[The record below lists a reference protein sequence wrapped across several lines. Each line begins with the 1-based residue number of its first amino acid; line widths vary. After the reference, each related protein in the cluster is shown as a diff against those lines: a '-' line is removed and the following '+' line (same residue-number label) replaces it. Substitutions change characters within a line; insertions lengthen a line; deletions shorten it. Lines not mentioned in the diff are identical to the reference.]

1 MAYSGEGVAALVSI
15 IDELQTVNLIL
26 ADKKVKELLKCLA
39 FYPEFRTVLGHVNK
53 GFDYQAEKRKA
64 LQKVGEHNVLR
75 LPKNDNQF
83 VALIMGMLVEMDA
96 GSMDLLSFT
105 RNYFPATTG
114 QESLDLFVSK
124 VVEPF
129 KYALVNMVVNGIKE
143 EQVLVER
150 TVDFAPSGLG
160 EQVKNILVAIV
171 KTVNET
177 VQDKNVRGE
186 LMLMLEAFAAALD
199 SRDVLMIKAL
209 WTGLKKY
216 LGTLK
221 ICSREIEK
229 TEEVLKM
236 YLTTK

>member
-1 MAYSGEGVAALVSI
+1 M
-15 IDELQTVNLIL
+15 
-26 ADKKVKELLKCLA
+26 
-39 FYPEFRTVLGHVNK
+39 
-53 GFDYQAEKRKA
+53 
-64 LQKVGEHNVLR
+64 
-75 LPKNDNQF
+75 
-83 VALIMGMLVEMDA
+83 
-96 GSMDLLSFT
+96 
-105 RNYFPATTG
+105 
-114 QESLDLFVSK
+114 SK

-177 VQDKNVRGE
+177 VQDKNARGE